1 MKKVLIIEDEL
12 LSAKRLKKM
21 ILDIDDTLEVDG
33 PLQSVK
39 DVVEYMQAH
48 DDYDLVFSDIRLL
61 DGDVFMA
68 FQKVLPSSLV
78 IFTTAYDEYAMQAI
92 KSNGIDYLLKPI
104 DEDELREAMKKV
116 GNLTSSNGKLKS
128 VIDKLVRYKERLLVY
143 KGGDMVSLPVS
154 DILYFYKD
162 GRNML
167 VTTSSGEAYCLS
179 VTIQELESQLDP
191 DKFFR
196 LNRQYLVNI
205 AALKKISPFF
215 NSKLI
220 VQLFHCS
227 DRNIIVSKERAVLFK
242 EWLNR

>member
-104 DEDELREAMKKV
+104 DKDELREAMKKV

-143 KGGDMVSLPVS
+143 KGGDMVSLPVN

>member
-12 LSAKRLKKM
+12 LSAKRLKKK

-39 DVVEYMQAH
+39 DVVEYLESH
-48 DDYDLVFSDIRLL
+48 DDYDLIFSDIRLL

-68 FQKVLPSSLV
+68 FQKVLPSSFV

-143 KGGDMVSLPVS
+143 KGGDMVSLPVN

>member
-48 DDYDLVFSDIRLL
+48 EDYDLVFSDIRLL

-143 KGGDMVSLPVS
+143 KGGDMVSLPVN

-179 VTIQELESQLDP
+179 VTIQDLESQLDP

>member
-48 DDYDLVFSDIRLL
+48 EDYDLVFSDIRLL

-143 KGGDMVSLPVS
+143 KGGDMVSLPVN
-154 DILYFYKD
+154 DILHFYKD

>member
-12 LSAKRLKKM
+12 LSAKRLKKK

-39 DVVEYMQAH
+39 DVVEYLESH
-48 DDYDLVFSDIRLL
+48 DDYDLIFSDIRLL

-68 FQKVLPSSLV
+68 FQKVLPSSFV

-104 DEDELREAMKKV
+104 DEDELRDAMKKV
-116 GNLTSSNGKLKS
+116 NSLTANSGKLKA
-128 VIDKLVRYKERLLVY
+128 VVDKLVRYKERLLVY
-143 KGGDMVSLPVS
+143 KGGDMVSLQVS
-154 DILYFYKD
+154 DILYFYKE
-162 GRNML
+162 GRNM
-167 VTTSSGEAYCLS
+167 VVITVSGDAYGLS
-179 VTIQELESQLDP
+179 ATIQDLEPQLNP

-205 AALKKISPFF
+205 KALKKISPFF

-220 VQLFHCS
+220 VQLFHCK
-227 DRNIIVSKERAVLFK
+227 DNNIIVSKERAVLFK

>member
-128 VIDKLVRYKERLLVY
+128 VIDRLVRYKERLLVY
-143 KGGDMVSLPVS
+143 KGGDMVSLPVN

>member
-143 KGGDMVSLPVS
+143 KGGDMVSLPVN

-227 DRNIIVSKERAVLFK
+227 DRNIIVSKERAVPFK

>member
-21 ILDIDDTLEVDG
+21 ILDINDTLEVDG

-39 DVVEYMQAH
+39 DVVEYIQAH

-143 KGGDMVSLPVS
+143 KGGDMVSLPVN

>member
-1 MKKVLIIEDEL
+1 
-12 LSAKRLKKM
+12 
-21 ILDIDDTLEVDG
+21 
-33 PLQSVK
+33 
-39 DVVEYMQAH
+39 
-48 DDYDLVFSDIRLL
+48 
-61 DGDVFMA
+61 
-68 FQKVLPSSLV
+68 
-78 IFTTAYDEYAMQAI
+78 
-92 KSNGIDYLLKPI
+92 
-104 DEDELREAMKKV
+104 
-116 GNLTSSNGKLKS
+116 
-128 VIDKLVRYKERLLVY
+128 
-143 KGGDMVSLPVS
+143 MVSLPVN

-227 DRNIIVSKERAVLFK
+227 DRNIIRKGPYSLRSGLIGKFGVKIGVGSCRGMWQLLFFVSLQCAGRKSPARQVCRKFLYLMLIVSCTVNDAWCLDFSVSLHPCFFILPLCDIFASYSNIEMEKRQEMCNFK
-242 EWLNR
+242 NLMK

>member
-78 IFTTAYDEYAMQAI
+78 IFTTAYDEYAMLAI

-143 KGGDMVSLPVS
+143 KGGDMVSLPVN

>member
-1 MKKVLIIEDEL
+1 M

-143 KGGDMVSLPVS
+143 KGGDMVSLPVN